1 MDKHLH
7 IISFNIP
14 WPANYGGVI
23 DVFYKLKALQA
34 TGVKIILHCFEY
46 ERPRAPEL
54 EAFCERVIYYP
65 RRTGLTANLSLLP
78 YNVYGRKD
86 DRLIRNLLEDNYPIL
101 FEGLHSCYY
110 LADPRLK
117 HRLKIFR
124 ECNIEHDYYRQLAVS
139 ENRVIRKCFFRI
151 EAWRFRAYER
161 MAAHADRIMAVSET
175 DAAYLRRRFPGKPVE
190 FMPCFHANDTIT
202 AQPGQSDFILYHG
215 KLSVVENERAAL
227 FLIRSV
233 FSRLDVPCRLA
244 GMDPPASLSAAAAPY
259 PHITIEANPPAA
271 RMEELIRE
279 AQIHMLVT
287 FQDTGLKLKL
297 LNSLF
302 AGRHTVVNSLMLAG
316 SGLDDLCHIADTPED
331 MVAACRQLMA
341 QPFTPELLA
350 KRKDYL
356 FPTYSNA
363 YQCERLSRLIF
374 GEAFT
379 RGRDKKEGRTAG

>member
-23 DVFYKLKALQA
+23 DVFYKLKALHA
-34 TGVKIILHCFEY
+34 AGVQVILHCFEY
-46 ERPRAPEL
+46 ERPQAPQL
-54 EAFCERVIYYP
+54 EALCERVIYYP
-65 RRTGLTANLSLLP
+65 RRTGLSANLSLLP

-86 DRLIRNLLEDNYPIL
+86 ARLIRNLLKDDYPIL

-139 ENRVIRKCFFRI
+139 ESRLIRKCFFRI
-151 EAWRFRAYER
+151 EAWRFAMYER
-161 MAAHADRIMAVSET
+161 VAAHADRVLAVSET
-175 DAAYLRRRFPGKPVE
+175 DAAYLRRKFPDKPVE
-190 FMPCFHANDTIT
+190 FMPCFHANDEVT
-202 AQPGQSDFILYHG
+202 ALPGRSDFILYHG

-227 FLIRSV
+227 FLIRQV
-233 FSRLDVPCRLA
+233 FSRLEVPCILA
-244 GMDPPASLSAAAAPY
+244 GMDPPAGLSEAAAPY
-259 PHITIEANPPAA
+259 PHITVEANPEAA
-271 RMEELIRE
+271 RMDELIRG

-316 SGLDDLCHIADTPED
+316 SGLDGLCRIADTPDE
-331 MVAACRQLMA
+331 MVEACRRLMA
-341 QPFTPELLA
+341 QPFTRELIQ
-350 KRKDYL
+350 KRKQSL

-363 YQCERLSRLIF
+363 CQGARLVRMIF
-374 GEAFT
+374 G
-379 RGRDKKEGRTAG
+379 GG